1 MVDFKF
7 FQKKKKTH
15 IDYFVMLGDVMRS
28 MEELRSD
35 IDNSERVF
43 DDWMNEMDDCILGGI
58 VPNSEVES

>member
-1 MVDFKF
+1 MVEFKF

-28 MEELRSD
+28 MEELRNN

-43 DDWMNEMDDCILGGI
+43 DDWMNEMDDHILGGI